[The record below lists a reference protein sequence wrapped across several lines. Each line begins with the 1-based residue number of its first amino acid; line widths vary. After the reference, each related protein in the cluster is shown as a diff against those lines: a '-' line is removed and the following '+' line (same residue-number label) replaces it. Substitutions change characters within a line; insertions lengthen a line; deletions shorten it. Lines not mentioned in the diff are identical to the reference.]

1 MATLIQIDKPGTG
14 DKPRFALWELG
25 FRPFYLLASSFAA
38 LSIGLW
44 ALQFKGYLPNAY
56 LRGPM
61 WHAHEMLFG
70 FTLAVLTGFL
80 LTAAQNWSGQPTPK
94 GAYLAALAALWVAGR
109 VLVLSPWGWLAAA
122 VNVAF
127 PLALAT
133 ALAIPLYKA
142 RNRRNYFFVALLLLM
157 AWAQMLVHLNGLE
170 AIRIPGWAGILLGLD
185 GMLFVICVMGGR
197 VIPMFT
203 NNAIP
208 GAQALRHPWVEKI
221 ALGLVLLILV
231 ADALQV
237 SGTWLALLALLTMLA
252 HLIRL
257 GLWRPWKTLKT
268 PLVWVLHA
276 AYAWI
281 PLHLALRAMAAMDWV
296 SSSAATHALTTGAV
310 GGMVIG
316 MMTRTALG
324 HTGRKLIAGKA
335 EISCYA
341 LVAAAAWVRVGVPLV
356 DASMLPVAILV
367 SATLWSAGFAIY
379 TLKYWRM
386 LSWD

>member
-1 MATLIQIDKPGTG
+1 
-14 DKPRFALWELG
+14 
-25 FRPFYLLASSFAA
+25 
-38 LSIGLW
+38 
-44 ALQFKGYLPNAY
+44 
-56 LRGPM
+56 
-61 WHAHEMLFG
+61 
-70 FTLAVLTGFL
+70 
-80 LTAAQNWSGQPTPK
+80 
-94 GAYLAALAALWVAGR
+94 
-109 VLVLSPWGWLAAA
+109 
-122 VNVAF
+122 
-127 PLALAT
+127 
-133 ALAIPLYKA
+133 
-142 RNRRNYFFVALLLLM
+142 
-157 AWAQMLVHLNGLE
+157 
-170 AIRIPGWAGILLGLD
+170 
-185 GMLFVICVMGGR
+185 MLFVICVMGGR

-231 ADALQV
+231 ADALQAT
-237 SGTWLALLALLTMLA
+237 GTWLALLALLSMVA

-296 SSSAATHALTTGAV
+296 SSSAAAHALTTGAV

-379 TLKYWRM
+379 TLKYWHI
-386 LSWD
+386 LSSD

>member
-1 MATLIQIDKPGTG
+1 
-14 DKPRFALWELG
+14 
-25 FRPFYLLASSFAA
+25 
-38 LSIGLW
+38 
-44 ALQFKGYLPNAY
+44 
-56 LRGPM
+56 
-61 WHAHEMLFG
+61 MLFG

-127 PLALAT
+127 PLAIAT

-142 RNRRNYFFVALLLLM
+142 RNRRNYFFVALLVLM
-157 AWAQMLVHLNGLE
+157 ALAQLLVHLNGLE

-231 ADALQV
+231 ADALQAT
-237 SGTWLALLALLTMLA
+237 GTWLALLALLSMVA

-296 SSSAATHALTTGAV
+296 SSSAAAHALTTGAV

-379 TLKYWRM
+379 TLKYWHI
-386 LSWD
+386 LSSD